1 MRVVVTGATG
11 NAGTSL
17 LRVLAEDDRID
28 SVVGIARRAPGL
40 QVSKTT
46 WVEADVAAHDLTPH
60 FRGADVAVHL
70 AWLIQPS
77 RDQRELRRVNVEGS
91 RRVFRTV
98 VEAGVPSLVYASS
111 IGAYSAAPKSPRVD
125 ESWPTEGIP
134 TSFYSR
140 HKAETERMLDSLE
153 SEHPGTRVVR
163 LRPALIFKR
172 ESASGQRRLFGDPFL
187 PNFMMRRYLIPIVPH
202 TPRLVF
208 QAVHSYDIGDA
219 YRQAIVRDV
228 HGPFNVAAEPVLDS
242 GELAEI
248 LHARPLPIPERFV
261 RAAAALSWRMRLQ
274 PTPQGWVDMG
284 LQSPIMDCTRAHVEL
299 EWSPRFTSKDAIA
312 DLLAGMREGAGMDT
326 PLLSPHTGGPLRLKE
341 LLTGIGGK

>member
-1 MRVVVTGATG
+1 VRVVVTGATG

-17 LRVLAEDDRID
+17 LKVLSEDDRID
-28 SVVGIARRAPGL
+28 SVVGIARRTPGL
-40 QVSKTT
+40 QVPKTT
-46 WVEADVAAHDLTPH
+46 WVEADVAAHDLMPH
-60 FRGADVAVHL
+60 FRGADAVVHL

-77 RDQRELRRVNVEGS
+77 RDQRELRRVNVDGS
-91 RRVFRTV
+91 RRVFRAV

-111 IGAYSAAPKSPRVD
+111 IGAYSPAPKSPRVD
-125 ESWPTEGIP
+125 ESWPTEGIT

-153 SEHPGTRVVR
+153 SEHSQTRVVR

-172 ESASGQRRLFGDPFL
+172 ESASGQRRLFAGPFL
-187 PNFMMRRYLIPIVPH
+187 PNILMRRYFIPIVPH

-242 GELAEI
+242 GELAEL

-261 RAAAALSWRMRLQ
+261 SAAAALSWRLRLQ
-274 PTPQGWVDMG
+274 PTPRGWVDMG

-299 EWSPRFTSKDAIA
+299 DWSPRFTSKDAIA
-312 DLLAGMREGAGMDT
+312 DLLAGMWEGAGMDT
-326 PLLSPHTGGPLRLKE
+326 PPLSPHTGGPLRLKE